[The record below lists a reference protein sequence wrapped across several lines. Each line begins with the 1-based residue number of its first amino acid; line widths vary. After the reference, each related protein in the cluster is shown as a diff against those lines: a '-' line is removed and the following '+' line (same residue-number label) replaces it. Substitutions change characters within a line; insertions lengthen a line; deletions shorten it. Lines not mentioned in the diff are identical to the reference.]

1 MSKNVPVSKIDPNP
15 YRDITHYKL
24 RADKIAALKESI
36 EQTTFWGNVVVREV
50 GGRFELAYGHHRLA
64 ALKELK
70 TREVE
75 VIVRKLSNAQMIKM
89 MSRENM
95 EEWRSSAGGEMETVR
110 AVIVAYTNDELDAEM
125 PKVPKKTNTD
135 KIRYLDAGG
144 ALPQHPF
151 TIDTVAEFLGWTATE
166 GKRTRANETC
176 RTAFKNLDLL
186 GKGGLHLK
194 EEPAEDEAEAEP
206 TSEETEITEEDFADV
221 TSRQMEAIH
230 EGAKKI
236 KDAQEKIAAELLK
249 SAESHPNPSVRTK
262 RKKLAAKVKA
272 IASRLAREFTKE
284 QMKLVKEADPEK
296 RASIRSIGREA
307 KDRVQQIAL
316 MGLTRSDKKYD
327 TAVARLAKYRNAIML
342 VLNDD
347 MYSSILEVIANG
359 AAFDL
364 TTKDVDSLRDEVVSL
379 QKRADLFARILK
391 QGIPS
396 SPTTGTNLL
405 RIVG

>member
-1 MSKNVPVSKIDPNP
+1 MSKTVPVSKIDPNP

-24 RADKIAALKESI
+24 RTDKIVALKESI

-50 GGRFELAYGHHRLA
+50 NGRFELAYGHHRLA

-70 TREVE
+70 TKEVE

-125 PKVPKKTNTD
+125 PKVPKNLRSQELRWMETSERSK
-135 KIRYLDAGG
+135 AC
-144 ALPQHPF
+144 F
-151 TIDTVAEFLGWTATE
+151 TIDTVAKFLGWTDKK
-166 GKRTRANETC
+166 GHANETC
-176 RTAFKNLDLL
+176 RIAFKSLDLL
-186 GKGGLHLK
+186 GKGGLHV
-194 EEPAEDEAEAEP
+194 EEEQTEEEDEAEP
-206 TSEETEITEEDFADV
+206 VSEETEITEEDFADV